1 MEKKK
6 KKGEN
11 APAIRRCSVGGQA
24 VMEGVMMKSD
34 VGIAMAVRRSD
45 GKIIKSYQ
53 KFRSKAQKGTFWGL
67 PVVRGVVAFVES
79 LKTGMDTT
87 TKSAE
92 LLGESFEEEPS
103 KFEKW
108 LADKLHIDIMS
119 AMTAVAAVIGVAL
132 AVGLFMFLP
141 QLIASLIFGK
151 ASGGADKYYVW
162 RSLLEGVIR
171 VGIYVGY
178 LFAVSG
184 IKDIRRVFM
193 YHGAEHKTIAC
204 YEAGV
209 EELTPENAQK
219 YKRLHPRCG
228 TNYLFLVMAISILV
242 LTAVDIVMHVL
253 GFPPEGMSRA
263 LRFLIRFGVRLV
275 ALPLIAGVSYEVLRA
290 AAKTDNWLTKII
302 RAPGMALQ
310 LITTREPELDMLEV
324 AIYSIYLAMGE
335 KNPLE
340 EKKLAEEAARKA
352 AEEAAAAA
360 AAAAE
365 TEPSDTEPSAE
376 PSDTEPDSEPAPTA
390 PDEA

>member
-1 MEKKK
+1 MKKDK
-6 KKGEN
+6 KQ

-34 VGIAMAVRRSD
+34 VGIAMAVRRPD
-45 GKIIKSYQ
+45 GTIVRSYE

-79 LKTGMDTT
+79 LKTGLGTT
-87 TKSAE
+87 SKSAE
-92 LLGESFEEEPS
+92 MLGEGFEEEPS
-103 KFEKW
+103 RFEKW
-108 LADKLHIDIMS
+108 LAEKLHIDVMD
-119 AMTAVAAVIGVAL
+119 AVMAVAMVLGIAL

-151 ASGGADKYYVW
+151 AASGAVDKNYVW
-162 RSLLEGVIR
+162 RSLLEGGLR
-171 VGIYVGY
+171 LAIYIGY
-178 LFAVSG
+178 LFLVSA

-209 EELTPENAQK
+209 DELTPENAKK

-228 TNYLFLVMAISILV
+228 TNYLFLVMAISIIT
-242 LTAVDIVMHVL
+242 LTVVDIIMHAL
-253 GFPPEGMSRA
+253 GFPPEGMGKA
-263 LRFLIRFGVRLV
+263 AAFLIRFGVRILF
-275 ALPLIAGVSYEVLRA
+275 LPIIAGLSYEVLRA

-324 AIYSIYLAMGE
+324 AIYSFYLAMGE

-340 EKKLAEEAARKA
+340 EKKLAEEAAKKA
-352 AEEAAAAA
+352 REAVEIPRDEPEKAPEGEAEAPRD
-360 AAAAE
+360 
-365 TEPSDTEPSAE
+365 EPEE
-376 PSDTEPDSEPAPTA
+376 A